1 MSPKRHDDVQSLVG
15 KQALL
20 VCHEWVCH
28 IVPVFNA
35 MKKKYRVKE
44 TFELFRMGMN
54 DELQLARFQE
64 QIFSAE
70 RIVSK
75 SPHYRI
81 DGRGP
86 KRCQTEETEAN

>member
-1 MSPKRHDDVQSLVG
+1 VG

-54 DELQLARFQE
+54 DELQLARF
-64 QIFSAE
+64 
-70 RIVSK
+70 
-75 SPHYRI
+75 
-81 DGRGP
+81 
-86 KRCQTEETEAN
+86 